1 MSVLV
6 LVEFQVKPEHV
17 DNVLNF
23 VRTILP
29 DTRGFDGCDGV
40 TMQRNQDDANT
51 MLFVEHWDSRQH
63 YEKYV
68 AWRTE
73 KGDLD
78 TLVGWIEG
86 APNIRYFD
94 NAGV

>member
-1 MSVLV
+1 L
-6 LVEFQVKPEHV
+6 
-17 DNVLNF
+17 
-23 VRTILP
+23 
-29 DTRGFDGCDGV
+29 
-40 TMQRNQDDANT
+40 
-51 MLFVEHWDSRQH
+51 
-63 YEKYV
+63 

-94 NAGV
+94 NTGV